1 MSEFKEYFG
10 EENIEEICDIK
21 YIRKYI
27 QDRKSY
33 LYYQDI
39 DNKQYVIKDNYGDSQ
54 ILRKMAYEE
63 WHKNKWNWRLYPEYN
78 KILKTLQCI
87 SKNDIRENLGI

>member
-27 QDRKSY
+27 QYRKSY

-39 DNKQYVIKDNYGDSQ
+39 DNK
-54 ILRKMAYEE
+54 
-63 WHKNKWNWRLYPEYN
+63 
-78 KILKTLQCI
+78 
-87 SKNDIRENLGI
+87 